1 MREDDGRK
9 LDHHT
14 LEVLRLR
21 AVDQVARGVPAAEVG
36 AGLTAVGIHPKT
48 IYTWLAQARAGG
60 RQALLSRS
68 APGPRRKLSDTQL
81 RELADLIITTD
92 PRDHGFPVA
101 LWTREIVRQL
111 IAARFGVPLTV
122 ASVGRTLHD
131 LGLSAQRPLY
141 RAEQADPAAVAAW
154 KQGEYPAIAAAARA
168 AGGTVFFV
176 DEAGVRS
183 DYHAGTTWAPVGRT
197 PTVAATGARFGLNL
211 ISAISAQGALRFSV
225 LTGTLTAAGF
235 IAFLKRLLHDAQRIG
250 AGPVFC
256 IVDNHP
262 AHRATAVDRFV
273 DSTHGAPRLHRLP
286 AYSPQL
292 NPDEWVWKNVKHD
305 RVAPSAPRGPEQMK
319 AVVTAACAGCS
330 AYRRSSWASSA
341 TPSWRTSPLSPEV
354 THPAI
359 SLVSSEP
366 VEEPALS
373 VVVLGWAG

>member
-48 IYTWLAQARAGG
+48 IYTWLAKARAGG

-131 LGLSAQRPLY
+131 LGFSAQRPLY
-141 RAEQADPAAVAAW
+141 RAEQADPAAVARW
-154 KQGEYPAIAAAARA
+154 KQVEYPRIAAQAKA
-168 AGGTVFFV
+168 AGGTVYFI

-183 DYHAGTTWAPVGRT
+183 DYHAGTTWAPVAQTPAVRT
-197 PTVAATGARFGLNL
+197 TGARFGLNL

-235 IAFLKRLLHDAQRIG
+235 IAFLKRLTHDAQRTG

-262 AHRATAVDRFV
+262 AHRAKAVDRYV
-273 DSTHGAPRLHRLP
+273 ASTGGALRLYRLP

-305 RVAPSAPRGPEQMK
+305 GVAPAAPKGPQQMTAVITARLRRLQRLPHILRGFFGDPELAYIT
-319 AVVTAACAGCS
+319 AVA
-330 AYRRSSWASSA
+330 
-341 TPSWRTSPLSPEV
+341 
-354 THPAI
+354 
-359 SLVSSEP
+359 
-366 VEEPALS
+366 
-373 VVVLGWAG
+373 

>member
-48 IYTWLAQARAGG
+48 IYTWLAKARAGG

-111 IAARFGVPLTV
+111 IEARFGVPLTV

-131 LGLSAQRPLY
+131 LDFSAQRPLY
-141 RAEQADPAAVAAW
+141 RAEQADPAAVARW
-154 KQGEYPAIAAAARA
+154 KQVEYSRIAAQAKA
-168 AGGTVFFV
+168 AGGTVYFI

-183 DYHAGTTWAPVGRT
+183 DYHAGTTWAPVAKTPAVRT
-197 PTVAATGARFGLNL
+197 TGARFGLNM
-211 ISAISAQGALRFSV
+211 ISAISAQGALRFS
-225 LTGTLTAAGF
+225 LLAGTLTSAGF
-235 IAFLKRLLHDAQRIG
+235 IAFLRRLVHDAAG
-250 AGPVFC
+250 HGGGPVFV

-262 AHRATAVDRFV
+262 VHRAKAVNRFV
-273 DSTHGAPRLHRLP
+273 DSTDGALRLFRLP

-292 NPDEWVWKNVKHD
+292 NPDEWVWQNVKHD
-305 RVAPSAPRGPEQMK
+305 GVAPAVVKGPEQM
-319 AVVTAACAGCS
+319 
-330 AYRRSSWASSA
+330 R
-341 TPSWRTSPLSPEV
+341 
-354 THPAI
+354 
-359 SLVSSEP
+359 
-366 VEEPALS
+366 S
-373 VVVLGWAG
+373 VVIGRLRRLQRLPHIVRGFFADPELAYITAVA

>member
-48 IYTWLAQARAGG
+48 IYTWLAKARAGG

-131 LGLSAQRPLY
+131 LGFSAQRPLY
-141 RAEQADPAAVAAW
+141 RAEQADPVAVARW
-154 KQGEYPAIAAAARA
+154 KQAEYPRIAAQAKAS
-168 AGGTVFFV
+168 GGTVFFV

-183 DYHAGTTWAPVGRT
+183 DYHAGTTWAPVAQTPAVRT
-197 PTVAATGARFGLNL
+197 TGARFAPVPDLGDQRAGRAAVL
-211 ISAISAQGALRFSV
+211 GAARHADRRPVHRLPPAADLRRP
-225 LTGTLTAAGF
+225 A
-235 IAFLKRLLHDAQRIG
+235 RRCG
-250 AGPVFC
+250 AGVL
-256 IVDNHP
+256 
-262 AHRATAVDRFV
+262 HRRRPSGAPSHGGGPLRR
-273 DSTHGAPRLHRLP
+273 STHGALRLHRLP

-305 RVAPSAPRGPEQMK
+305 GVAPAAPKGPEQMT
-319 AVVTAACAGCS
+319 AVITARLRRLQRLPHILRGFFGDPEL
-330 AYRRSSWASSA
+330 AYITAVA
-341 TPSWRTSPLSPEV
+341 
-354 THPAI
+354 
-359 SLVSSEP
+359 
-366 VEEPALS
+366 
-373 VVVLGWAG
+373 

>member
-21 AVDQVARGVPAAEVG
+21 AVDQVQRGVPAAEAG

-48 IYTWLAQARAGG
+48 IYTWLAKARAGG

-68 APGPRRKLSDTQL
+68 APGPRRKLSDQQL
-81 RELADLIITTD
+81 RELADLVITTD

-111 IAARFGVPLTV
+111 IEARFGVQLTV

-141 RAEQADPAAVAAW
+141 RAEQADPVAVVRW
-154 KQGEYPAIAAAARA
+154 REIEYPKIAAQAKAG
-168 AGGTVFFV
+168 GGTVYFV

-183 DYHAGTTWAPVGRT
+183 DYHPGTTWAPVAKT
-197 PTVAATGARFGLNL
+197 PTVAATGARFGLNM

-235 IAFLKRLLHDAQRIG
+235 IAFLKRLLHDAENNG
-250 AGPVFC
+250 SNPVFC

-262 AHRATAVDRFV
+262 AHRAKAVDRFV
-273 DSTHGAPRLHRLP
+273 DSTHGALRMHRLP

-292 NPDEWVWKNVKHD
+292 NPDEWVPKFVKHD
-305 RVAPSAPRGPEQMK
+305 GVAPAAPRGPEQMK
-319 AVVTAACAGCS
+319 AVVTARLRRLQRLPQIVRGFFGDPEL
-330 AYRRSSWASSA
+330 AYITAVA
-341 TPSWRTSPLSPEV
+341 
-354 THPAI
+354 
-359 SLVSSEP
+359 
-366 VEEPALS
+366 
-373 VVVLGWAG
+373 